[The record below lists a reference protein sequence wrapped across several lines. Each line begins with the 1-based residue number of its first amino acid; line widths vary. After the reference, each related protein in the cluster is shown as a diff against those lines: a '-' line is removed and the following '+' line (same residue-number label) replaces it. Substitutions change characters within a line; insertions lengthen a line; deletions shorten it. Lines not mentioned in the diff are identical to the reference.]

1 MNQPIN
7 TSPHYELVVPRR
19 SPEPTSTS
27 AFVPAF
33 QSWRKHRGRRLDL
46 EATCLQ
52 GAPRTEECWCT
63 AEFRLVGSFRS
74 LLDLSLFS
82 PLSPASTPSSPYID
96 DVARRGSCH
105 ILHRIVAMSFSPQI
119 QPAPEF
125 GTHSS
130 TSTSFTQGEGSENP
144 PPPTSHKHASQDAL
158 ALRSCITCRR
168 RKVRCDKRSPCSNC
182 VKAGIECIFPPPG
195 RAPRKVKRQPAENA
209 ELLTRLQQ
217 LENIVEAAMTNS
229 NTQATPSPPQ
239 QRGDPPARPQPS
251 RHEEGEGGCPGAA
264 AGAAGQMPSLEH
276 EFGRLVIED
285 NRSRYVS
292 NRFWASLGDQVGYSP
307 SSCGFVSAK
316 C

>member
-1 MNQPIN
+1 MFQP
-7 TSPHYELVVPRR
+7 SRV
-19 SPEPTSTS
+19 
-27 AFVPAF
+27 AGG
-33 QSWRKHRGRRLDL
+33 HRERRLDR
-46 EATCLQ
+46 EATYKEYL
-52 GAPRTEECWCT
+52 GTEECWRT
-63 AEFRLVGSFRS
+63 AEFRLVGSLRS
-74 LLDLSLFS
+74 LLDPPLFS

-96 DVARRGSCH
+96 DVVRRGSCY
-105 ILHRIVAMSFSPQI
+105 ILHRIVAMSFSPPI

-125 GTHSS
+125 GTHNSAS
-130 TSTSFTQGEGSENP
+130 ASFSQGDGNENP
-144 PPPTSHKHASQDAL
+144 PPPASHKHASQDAV

-182 VKAGIECIFPPPG
+182 VKASIDCIFPPPG

-209 ELLTRLQQ
+209 ELLTRLRQ

-239 QRGDPPARPQPS
+239 QRSDRSSGDPPAGPQPP
-251 RHEEGEGGCPGAA
+251 RHDEGESGCLAA
-264 AGAAGQMPSLEH
+264 ATAAAGQMPSLEH

-307 SSCGFVSAK
+307 SSCGCVSAK